1 MSTDNAV
8 LTRGLPESLQR
19 FMRETC
25 GIPLAVL
32 VARPG
37 AELPEPARQLLVH
50 GQDMTSTLA
59 AFHGSPLGVEVL
71 QRRQDDTLYFREVF
85 LRTRSDDRIVE
96 YGVIAIALEQ
106 FTPLQ
111 REAILAGEIPL
122 GELLHRFR
130 IPFVSA
136 PIGFFSVSSASLG
149 DRPFA
154 VPGDTLCHGR
164 FNRLGK
170 PTGETLAWILEILP
184 PANLPPASPA

>member
-1 MSTDNAV
+1 
-8 LTRGLPESLQR
+8 
-19 FMRETC
+19 
-25 GIPLAVL
+25 
-32 VARPG
+32 
-37 AELPEPARQLLVH
+37 LVH

-59 AFHGSPLGVEVL
+59 AYHGSTLRVEVL
-71 QRRQDDTLYFREVF
+71 QRRQSDTLYFREVF

-106 FTPLQ
+106 FTPPQ

-154 VPGDTLCHGR
+154 QPAGTICHGR
-164 FNRLGK
+164 FNRLSQ
-170 PTGETLAWILEILP
+170 PTGEPLAWILEILP
-184 PANLPPASPA
+184 PASLSPAPLA